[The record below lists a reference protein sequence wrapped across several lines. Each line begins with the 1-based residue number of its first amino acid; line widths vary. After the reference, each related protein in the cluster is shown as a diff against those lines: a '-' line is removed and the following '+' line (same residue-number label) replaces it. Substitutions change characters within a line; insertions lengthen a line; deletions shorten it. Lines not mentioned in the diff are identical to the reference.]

1 MKLFLLCLLLVVSP
15 SLAATNKGKK
25 KSKEME
31 AQRKREWEKDP
42 KHCEVCMK
50 VMTAVHTKIL
60 ALPKKER
67 KNKDK
72 IETMV
77 DKFCSKKNKEA
88 GPKERKLCYYLL
100 PVKRSISTP
109 FAFGADPK
117 AVCRKLE
124 RASAEVCTIKVS
136 VTNEWKRLVSCF
148 DGKVLECLVQFL
160 WNVLGEFESLRVE
173 SLVESKIVKDL
184 RFLER
189 LNSQFCFFLFL
200 YESIELCVL
209 LFGGVVVVIPFVA
222 GCALSTNF
230 FVFFLTLSIF
240 LFFLFL

>member
-173 SLVESKIVKDL
+173 SLVESKIAKDL

-209 LFGGVVVVIPFVA
+209 LSGVVVVVIPFVA

-230 FVFFLTLSIF
+230 FVFF
-240 LFFLFL
+240 

>member
-1 MKLFLLCLLLVVSP
+1 MVSSKKGSVKNKFPNQTVIRGTMKLFLLCLLLVVSP

-124 RASAEVCTIKVS
+124 RASAEVCTIKYSIATQGTKAEPVNYKKMR
-136 VTNEWKRLVSCF
+136 VKHLKQILRERGVSCRGCT
-148 DGKVLECLVQFL
+148 DKR
-160 WNVLGEFESLRVE
+160 EF
-173 SLVESKIVKDL
+173 VKKCQATEHL
-184 RFLER
+184 AA
-189 LNSQFCFFLFL
+189 
-200 YESIELCVL
+200 EL
-209 LFGGVVVVIPFVA
+209 
-222 GCALSTNF
+222 
-230 FVFFLTLSIF
+230 
-240 LFFLFL
+240 